1 MKIPRLSMIT
11 LGVADL
17 QKATAFYAQVLGTEP
32 NTSYGGVA
40 FIELPGVW
48 LSLYPL
54 ADLAKDIGPEF
65 PAQRA
70 GFGGITLAHNARNAE
85 DVRAVL
91 AQAAAAG
98 AKILKPAQDTFW
110 GGYSG
115 YFADLDGHVWEV
127 AWGPG
132 FSFSEHGDL
141 QFSTAAA
148 ASGSNT

>member
-17 QKATAFYAQVLGTEP
+17 QRATAFYQQVLGTPP
-32 NTSYGGVA
+32 NTSYGGVS
-40 FIELPGVW
+40 FFQLPGVW

-54 ADLAKDIGPEF
+54 ADLAKDIGPEITR
-65 PAQRA
+65 QRS
-70 GFGGITLAHNARNAE
+70 GFGGVTLAHNARSAE
-85 DVRAVL
+85 DVRSVL

-141 QFSTAAA
+141 KFSAPAA

>member
-32 NTSYGGVA
+32 NTSYGGVT

-54 ADLAKDIGPEF
+54 ADLAKDIGPEI

-70 GFGGITLAHNARNAE
+70 GFGGITLAHNARSAE

-141 QFSTAAA
+141 QFSTAAV
-148 ASGSNT
+148 SGSNT

>member
-48 LSLYPL
+48 LSLCPL
-54 ADLAKDIGPEF
+54 ADLAKDIGPEI

-70 GFGGITLAHNARNAE
+70 GFGGITLSLTVSSFVYLLPIRM
-85 DVRAVL
+85 L
-91 AQAAAAG
+91 SMSAG
-98 AKILKPAQDTFW
+98 GCDGET
-110 GGYSG
+110 GGI
-115 YFADLDGHVWEV
+115 
-127 AWGPG
+127 
-132 FSFSEHGDL
+132 
-141 QFSTAAA
+141 
-148 ASGSNT
+148 